1 MLQLQYQFSPED
13 ALRYYETLLSSSHQ
27 TRLPRGIALLW
38 GPALCAALMIGFQWT
53 HSIGAWV
60 IAVSFGAAVFPQF
73 MQKCGETKTGFFPAE
88 LGGAAN

>member
-60 IAVSFGAAVFPQF
+60 IAVSFSSVSYTHLLMKLFRIF
-73 MQKCGETKTGFFPAE
+73 KSWMKCS
-88 LGGAAN
+88 

>member
-38 GPALCAALMIGFQWT
+38 GPAL
-53 HSIGAWV
+53 
-60 IAVSFGAAVFPQF
+60 
-73 MQKCGETKTGFFPAE
+73 
-88 LGGAAN
+88 